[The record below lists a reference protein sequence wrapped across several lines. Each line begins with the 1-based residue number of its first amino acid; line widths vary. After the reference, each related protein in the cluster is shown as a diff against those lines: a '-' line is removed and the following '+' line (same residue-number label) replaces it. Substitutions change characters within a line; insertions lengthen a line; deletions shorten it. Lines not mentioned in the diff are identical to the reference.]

1 VDDIYKERE
10 SLSSVIMIRVN
21 TGCESW
27 GMVCNR
33 YEIRDINLPLAVH
46 DALQLQV
53 EAERKK
59 RAAILESEGIM
70 AAEVNVAEG
79 RKQARILASEA
90 EKQELINAADGSA
103 AAVVAAGEARAK
115 SIEIVAKSLGH
126 QNSGAAASL
135 AVAEKYVSAFGE
147 MAKQSTTLLLPSNPG
162 DVGSMV
168 AQAMAVYGKVNN
180 INTLP
185 TVPEETDQQVTE
197 ETHKS
202 EININLD

>member
-1 VDDIYKERE
+1 
-10 SLSSVIMIRVN
+10 M
-21 TGCESW
+21 
-27 GMVCNR
+27 
-33 YEIRDINLPLAVH
+33 
-46 DALQLQV
+46 
-53 EAERKK
+53 
-59 RAAILESEGIM
+59 
-70 AAEVNVAEG
+70 
-79 RKQARILASEA
+79 
-90 EKQELINAADGSA
+90 
-103 AAVVAAGEARAK
+103 
-115 SIEIVAKSLGH
+115 
-126 QNSGAAASL
+126 
-135 AVAEKYVSAFGE
+135 AEKYVSAFGE